1 MSSGKSPVEVPKLE
15 DEQTLNSSA
24 AENMTLPLELI
35 DQCIGK
41 KVRAYLRYH
50 QIYEGTLVG
59 FDDLVN
65 LVLDDV
71 VEISSEET
79 KKEAPIK
86 RMLLS
91 SRALT
96 MIAPID

>member
-1 MSSGKSPVEVPKLE
+1 MSGGNENVELQKSE
-15 DEQTLNSSA
+15 DEQVSKSTA
-24 AENMTLPLELI
+24 AETMTLPLELI

-50 QIYEGTLVG
+50 QMYEGTLVG

-79 KKEAPIK
+79 KKAAPIK

-96 MIAPID
+96 MIAPVE

>member
-1 MSSGKSPVEVPKLE
+1 MSDEHTKDSIAEGGKPEG
-15 DEQTLNSSA
+15 TTASA
-24 AENMTLPLELI
+24 AESMTLPLELI

-41 KVRAYLRYH
+41 KIRAYLRYH
-50 QIYEGTLVG
+50 QVYEGTLVG

-65 LVLDDV
+65 LVLDNV
-71 VEISSEET
+71 TEISSEET
-79 KKEAPIK
+79 KKEEPIK

-96 MIAPID
+96 MIAPLE

>member
-1 MSSGKSPVEVPKLE
+1 MKQNIHDAQRTEESK
-15 DEQTLNSSA
+15 TSA
-24 AENMTLPLELI
+24 AESMTLPLELI

-41 KVRAYLRYH
+41 KIRAYLRYH
-50 QIYEGTLVG
+50 QVYEGTLVG

-71 VEISSEET
+71 TEISSEET
-79 KKEAPIK
+79 KKAYPIK

-96 MIAPID
+96 MIAPME